1 MQTHKTDKDSK
12 LHKETRSTGVL
23 KKELGYLFSNLP
35 LSYER
40 LGDIFHVSSKTV
52 QRWKEGQSTPSSTY
66 ALVTLSKLSEI
77 IRFGLKVYT
86 PEGLEEFL
94 TTPLP
99 CFGHRAAIELIAEGR
114 NADVMGA
121 LADDYEGLGL

>member
-1 MQTHKTDKDSK
+1 MQPHRIN
-12 LHKETRSTGVL
+12 KEERQRKGALTEGVL
-23 KKELGYLFSNLP
+23 KKELGSLFANLP

-40 LGDIFHVSSKTV
+40 MGGIFQVSSKTV
-52 QRWKEGQSTPSSTY
+52 QRWKEGQSTPSRH

-77 IRFGLKVYT
+77 IRFGLKIYT

-94 TTPLP
+94 TIPLP

-114 NADVMGA
+114 NAEVMGA
-121 LADDYEGLGL
+121 LADDYEGLGF